1 MVNFFEKGT
10 VFATKCLRLVGVLL
24 LNYSGNIY
32 IVMEVLLFRFLNTVS
47 VCALSKRVLN
57 RSYVSETFR
66 FFIKDYKNK
75 EKRSLMLHFL

>member
-32 IVMEVLLFRFLNTVS
+32 IGMEVLLFRFLNTVS

-66 FFIKDYKNK
+66 FFIKDYTKT
-75 EKRSLMLHFL
+75 KRSVL

>member
-10 VFATKCLRLVGVLL
+10 VFATKCLRLVGVSL

-32 IVMEVLLFRFLNTVS
+32 IGMEVLLFRFLNTVS

-66 FFIKDYKNK
+66 FFIKDYTKT
-75 EKRSLMLHFL
+75 KRSVL